1 MGSRCLQCA
10 QAAAG
15 TERNPDG
22 ENKGCVLLRD
32 PFVLHM
38 ACHAQ
43 RSGKASEEVIYKA
56 YLETWTKKEMASGGV
71 AVAVSDV
78 SLEDVVRAG
87 ELVAC
92 RMLETNEWQG
102 TVGVCV
108 RLCGIFR
115 CLPFRIEDFG
125 EERSAFRSGTNC
137 LGSTLQHVGLHVG
150 SPVQI
155 QLVTSSLI
163 PHHIL

>member
-1 MGSRCLQCA
+1 
-10 QAAAG
+10 
-15 TERNPDG
+15 
-22 ENKGCVLLRD
+22 
-32 PFVLHM
+32 M

-43 RSGKASEEVIYKA
+43 CSGKASEEVIYEA
-56 YLETWTKKEMASGGV
+56 YLETWTKKEMASGGVAV

-102 TVGVCV
+102 TVGVCEAV
-108 RLCGIFR
+108 RDACFR

-125 EERSAFRSGTNC
+125 EERSAFTFRTNC
-137 LGSTLQHVGLHVG
+137 LGSTLQHGDLHVTQQVHWGRWCRRASARTRSVCLG
-150 SPVQI
+150 SLRRWCVQTACCTNVPA
-155 QLVTSSLI
+155 QSCLRL
-163 PHHIL
+163 